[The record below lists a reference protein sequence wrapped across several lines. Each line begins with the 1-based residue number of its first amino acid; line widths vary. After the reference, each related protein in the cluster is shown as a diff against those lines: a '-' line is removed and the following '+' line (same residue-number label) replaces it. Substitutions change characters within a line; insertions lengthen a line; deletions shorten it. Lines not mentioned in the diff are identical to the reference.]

1 MPTANANTGASFGG
15 VLAYVEKEKDKR
27 EGKKLPVRLV
37 ENQCYG
43 DRGEIAQQMAAQAS
57 ERPACK
63 KPVLH
68 FQINFHSEEKLADGL
83 RQQAALR
90 VLEHVGVSET
100 LHQFTVHEH
109 FDKAH
114 AHFHVVLNRVGLD
127 GSLFPDHQ
135 LLNRLQVAC
144 DRTERELGLRQTSGR
159 TVVYAPEDAKGFRY
173 VPSAERKVQSAADLK
188 PDKRAGVQ
196 QKKEKLHSF
205 VRYVLEQ
212 EKPRTAE
219 AFGQRLRAKGVEV
232 EFKTNK
238 NGIFGVSFKLEG
250 SSVAFKGSDVGY
262 KWAQVRDS
270 IALNQEEVVQVAETE
285 AKAAPGQKI
294 SPKGSLSEAEL
305 KELLKTAYLTLS
317 GGRPSGEKFDAMR
330 LADQACRE
338 YGKKTDPVHVWRAW
352 HSLPDEESLYK
363 QLHELAE
370 KIKIQREG
378 PTSEDRLLAGQ
389 RLVAAS
395 NAVLA
400 VLRHDLQKGLV
411 NVGFEKIMQQAGFKE
426 GLEGNWKIQATPQIQ
441 LVVPFSF
448 LLKIS
453 EVILANQAL
462 YQTFEQQKQAY
473 DLLMARQPVVASWAE
488 RFSGKAGVIGQE
500 NERLLAAQKSAVRP
514 VFVADLQDLQPL
526 ALVDS
531 LLPELQD
538 KKGFQD
544 SLRSG
549 LAQYWEKSGGQG
561 MDMGS
566 QEGVNLVQSAANQII
581 QDRHLDQGSLTSSD
595 WSMLAGFVGEV
606 FSGLSKLG
614 FAAGQQ
620 DEPEPEK
627 KRKIKR

>member
-15 VLAYVEKEKDKR
+15 VLAYVEKEKDKK

-57 ERPACK
+57 ERAACK

-68 FQINFHSEEKLADGL
+68 FQINFHPEEKLADNL

-144 DRTERELGLRQTSGR
+144 DRTERELGLRPTSGR
-159 TVVYAPEDAKGFRY
+159 TVVYAPEAAKGFRY
-173 VPSAERKVQSAADLK
+173 VPSAERKVNSVADLK

-196 QKKEKLHSF
+196 QKKEKLHSMI
-205 VRYVLEQ
+205 RYVLEQ

-219 AFGQRLRAKGVEV
+219 AFGARLRAKGVEV

-250 SSVAFKGSDVGY
+250 SQVAFKGSDVGY
-262 KWAQVRDS
+262 KWAQIRDS
-270 IALNQEEVVQVAETE
+270 IALNQEEAVQVAEMA
-285 AKAAPGQKI
+285 AKSAPGQKI

-305 KELLKTAYLTLS
+305 ESLLKTAYLTLS
-317 GGRPSGEKFDAMR
+317 SGRPNGEKFDPMR

-338 YGKKTDPVHVWRAW
+338 YGKRTDPVHVWRAW
-352 HSLPDEESLYK
+352 HSLPDEENLYK
-363 QLHELAE
+363 QLYALAE
-370 KIKIQREG
+370 KEQILLAR
-378 PTSEDRLLAGQ
+378 PTAEDRLLAGQ
-389 RLVAAS
+389 RLIS
-395 NAVLA
+395 TNNAVLA

-426 GLEGNWKIQATPQIQ
+426 GLEGSWKIQATPQIQ
-441 LVVPFSF
+441 LAVPFSF

-453 EVILANQAL
+453 EAILANQAL

-473 DLLMARQPVVASWAE
+473 ELLMARQPAAIGWAE
-488 RFSGKAGVIGQE
+488 RFSGKAGSINQE
-500 NERLLAAQKSAVRP
+500 NEALLAAQKSAVRP
-514 VFVADLQDLQPL
+514 VFAADLRGLQPL
-526 ALVDS
+526 AQVDS
-531 LLPELQD
+531 LLPELQN
-538 KKGFQD
+538 KRGFQD

-549 LAQYWEKSGGQG
+549 LVQYWEKSGGQG
-561 MDMGS
+561 LDMGS
-566 QEGVNLVQSAANQII
+566 QEGINLVQSAVGQII
-581 QDRHLDQGSLTSSD
+581 QDRQLDPGLLTGSD
-595 WSMLAGFVGEV
+595 RSMIAGFVWEV

-614 FAAGQQ
+614 FASGQQ
-620 DEPEPEK
+620 HGEPEK